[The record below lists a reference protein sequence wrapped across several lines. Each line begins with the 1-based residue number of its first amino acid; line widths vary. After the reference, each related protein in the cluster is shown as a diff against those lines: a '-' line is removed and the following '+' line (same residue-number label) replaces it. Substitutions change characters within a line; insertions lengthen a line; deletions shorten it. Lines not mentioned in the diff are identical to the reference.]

1 MNKFVIN
8 LMFIVFCTGNFLY
21 AQESNDIGSGY
32 ISATVYEE
40 GKDTL
45 LPCRVWV
52 EVNNIR
58 YYKPL
63 TVDCFPYKKD
73 LSFSCNGQFKI
84 KVPTGKA
91 IIHIEKGKEYFP
103 INKEVMVKD
112 GETIPLDITLKRWI
126 DMVGL
131 GWYSMDVHC
140 HFGADS
146 LEILKQLALADDINC
161 EPVLTVWNKRKY
173 KTLNYWQT
181 NPGNPS
187 FYIDSTHIVT
197 FNNQEIER
205 IGGEPYESVGA
216 PAFLGL
222 TRPLENPGSKTHPCD
237 ATLCQTAKSLSPDCI
252 IDCDKPIWGEN
263 VVTAAF
269 GLFNSAQLCHNHY
282 HRNSDLDICC
292 GMADFQILEKESVAR
307 EELFWKTNRAYYT
320 LLNCGYRLAAT
331 GGSAMGVM
339 PLPLGY
345 NRTYMKLDG
354 VLSEENVLRAI
365 RQGRTFATSGPMI
378 FLTANDKEYGDTIM
392 VEKNKNVS
400 IRIKAILKSIE
411 PMESF
416 EIIYNGRILKKINLS
431 SKTPNPVLEE
441 QIEFTINPER
451 SGWVAARALFFN
463 PNRLLRQAHTSPI
476 YISVDNKPIAFK
488 EDAERLIFWV
498 NQLIEINKKKER
510 YPSERERKEA
520 LEKYTEAKK
529 IYEHISAQAVNY

>member
-1 MNKFVIN
+1 MKKVI
-8 LMFIVFCTGNFLY
+8 LFLIIIISAAWSFFY
-21 AQESNDIGSGY
+21 AQESNDMETGFITAS
-32 ISATVYEE
+32 IRED
-40 GKDTL
+40 GKDSL

-52 EVNNIR
+52 KVNDVQ

-63 TVDCFPYKKD
+63 SNDCFPYKKD

-84 KVPTGKA
+84 EVPAGNA
-91 IIHIEKGKEYFP
+91 IIHIERGKEYFP
-103 INKEVMVKD
+103 IDREAKVKA
-112 GETIPLDITLKRWI
+112 GQTISIDITLKRWI
-126 DMVGL
+126 DMVSL

-181 NPGNPS
+181 HPDNPA
-187 FYIDSTHIVT
+187 FYIDATHMIT

-222 TRPLENPGSKTHPCD
+222 TRPLENPGAKTHPCD
-237 ATLCQTAKSLSPDCI
+237 ATLCQTAKLLSPDCI

-292 GMADFQILEKESVAR
+292 GMADFQISEKESAAR
-307 EELFWKTNRAYYT
+307 EQLFWKTNRAYYT
-320 LLNCGYRLAAT
+320 LLNCGYKLAAT

-345 NRTYMKLDG
+345 NRTYIKLEG
-354 VLSEENVLRAI
+354 PLSEKNILDTI
-365 RQGRTFATSGPMI
+365 RKGRTFATSGPMI
-378 FLTANDKEYGDTIM
+378 FITANGKDCGETIKVEQNKKEF
-392 VEKNKNVS
+392 
-400 IRIKAILKSIE
+400 IRIEAILKSIE
-411 PMESF
+411 PVESF
-416 EIIYNGRILKKINLS
+416 EIIHNGRIIKKIDLN
-431 SKTPNPVLEE
+431 SKIPDPVLEE
-441 QIEFTINPER
+441 QIEFTVNPEQ
-451 SGWVAARALFFN
+451 SGWVAARALFYN
-463 PNRLLRQAHTSPI
+463 PKHFLRQAHTSPI
-476 YISVDNKPIAFK
+476 YISVDNKPVAFK
-488 EDAERLIFWV
+488 EDAERLIFWINRLIDV
-498 NQLIEINKKKER
+498 NKRKER
-510 YPSERERKEA
+510 YSSDQERKEA
-520 LEKYTEAKK
+520 LQKYLEAKN
-529 IYEHISAQAVNY
+529 IYEHIMAQAVNN